1 MPHDVLAEY
10 LKEVEKAIGHLPDV
24 YLELYEEEILANERV
39 NLRIRV
45 RFYNGCLLQLNE
57 AVIFQTKFEHL
68 GYRYH
73 FQDKNSEL
81 IFRYDNTPHFPDLPN
96 FPHHKHSPAGAEPS
110 KAPSILSAIAEAA
123 EISRKY
129 ERTKVS

>member
-1 MPHDVLAEY
+1 MPHDALLGYLEEVEDAIGN
-10 LKEVEKAIGHLPDV
+10 LKEAYV
-24 YLELYEEEILANERV
+24 ELYEEEFLTGDRV

-57 AVIFQTKFEHL
+57 SVIFQNKLEYL

-73 FQDKNSEL
+73 FQGKNNEL

-96 FPHHKHSPAGAEPS
+96 FPNHKHNHRGVEASGP
-110 KAPSILSAIAEAA
+110 PSILTAIAEAA
-123 EISRKY
+123 EISN
-129 ERTKVS
+129 ERERF

>member
-1 MPHDVLAEY
+1 MPHDVLVAY
-10 LKEVEKAIGHLPDV
+10 LKEVEKAIGGLVDA
-24 YLELYEEEILANERV
+24 YIELYEEEFLGNERV

-57 AVIFQTKFEHL
+57 AVIFQTKIEHL

-81 IFRYDNTPHFPDLPN
+81 IFRYDNTPHFPDLAN
-96 FPHHKHSPAGAEPS
+96 FPHHKHNPAGTEPS
-110 KAPSILSAIAEAA
+110 SFPSILAAIAEAA

-129 ERTKVS
+129 EHT

>member
-1 MPHDVLAEY
+1 MPHDALLGY
-10 LKEVEKAIGHLPDV
+10 LEEVEDAIGNLQDAYV
-24 YLELYEEEILANERV
+24 ELYEEEFLTGDRV

-57 AVIFQTKFEHL
+57 SVVYQGKLEHL

-73 FQDKNSEL
+73 FQGKNNEL

-96 FPHHKHSPAGAEPS
+96 FPNHKHHQKGVDSSGF
-110 KAPSILSAIAEAA
+110 PSILVAVKEAA
-123 EISRKY
+123 ELSRRY
-129 ERTKVS
+129 T

>member
-1 MPHDVLAEY
+1 MPHDVLLDY

-24 YLELYEEEILANERV
+24 YVELYEEEFLANERV

-57 AVIFQTKFEHL
+57 AVIFQTKLEHL

-73 FQDKNSEL
+73 FQRNQST
-81 IFRYDNTPHFPDLPN
+81 TPKSSSPTW
-96 FPHHKHSPAGAEPS
+96 PAGP
-110 KAPSILSAIAEAA
+110 EAGPLRM
-123 EISRKY
+123 I
-129 ERTKVS
+129 

>member
-1 MPHDVLAEY
+1 MPHDVLVGY
-10 LKEVEKAIGHLPDV
+10 LKEVEKAIRDLPDV
-24 YLELYEEEILANERV
+24 YVELYEEEFLGNERV

-57 AVIFQTKFEHL
+57 AVIFQIKLEHL

-96 FPHHKHSPAGAEPS
+96 FPHHKHSAVGTDPS
-110 KAPSILSAIAEAA
+110 LYPSILAIIAEAT

-129 ERTKVS
+129 ERT

>member
-1 MPHDVLAEY
+1 MPHDALLGYLEEVEDAIGN
-10 LKEVEKAIGHLPDV
+10 LKEAYV
-24 YLELYEEEILANERV
+24 ELYEEEFLTGDRV

-57 AVIFQTKFEHL
+57 SVIFQNKLEYL

-73 FQDKNSEL
+73 FQGKDNEL

-96 FPHHKHSPAGAEPS
+96 FPNHKHYQTGVQPS
-110 KAPSILSAIAEAA
+110 GPPSILTAIAEAA
-123 EISRKY
+123 KISNEC
-129 ERTKVS
+129 ERF

>member
-1 MPHDVLAEY
+1 MPHDVLVGY
-10 LKEVEKAIGHLPDV
+10 LKEVEKAIGDLPDV
-24 YLELYEEEILANERV
+24 YVELYEEEFFGNERV

-45 RFYNGCLLQLNE
+45 RFYNGCLLQFNE
-57 AVIFQTKFEHL
+57 AVIFQIKLEHL
-68 GYRYH
+68 EYRYH

-96 FPHHKHSPAGAEPS
+96 FPHHKHSPVGTEPS
-110 KAPSILSAIAEAA
+110 LYPSILATIAEAA

-129 ERTKVS
+129 ERT

>member
-96 FPHHKHSPAGAEPS
+96 FPHHKHNPAGAEPS

-129 ERTKVS
+129 ERT

>member
-1 MPHDVLAEY
+1 MPHDALLGYLEEVEDAIGN
-10 LKEVEKAIGHLPDV
+10 LKEAYV
-24 YLELYEEEILANERV
+24 ELYEEEFLTGDRV

-57 AVIFQTKFEHL
+57 SVIFQNKLEHL

-73 FQDKNSEL
+73 FQGKNNEL

-96 FPHHKHSPAGAEPS
+96 FPNHKHHQSGVEPS
-110 KAPSILSAIAEAA
+110 GPPSILTAIAEAA
-123 EISRKY
+123 KISN
-129 ERTKVS
+129 ECEHF

>member
-1 MPHDVLAEY
+1 MPHDALLGYLEEVEDAIGT
-10 LKEVEKAIGHLPDV
+10 LKESYV
-24 YLELYEEEILANERV
+24 ELYEEEFLTGNWV

-57 AVIFQTKFEHL
+57 SVIFQNKIEHL

-73 FQDKNSEL
+73 FQGKDNEL

-96 FPHHKHSPAGAEPS
+96 FPNHKHHQTGVEPS
-110 KAPSILSAIAEAA
+110 GPPSILTAIAEAA
-123 EISRKY
+123 KISNEC
-129 ERTKVS
+129 ERF

>member
-24 YLELYEEEILANERV
+24 YVELYEEEILANERV

-57 AVIFQTKFEHL
+57 AVIFQTKLEHL

-73 FQDKNSEL
+73 FQDKNGEL

-96 FPHHKHSPAGAEPS
+96 FPHHKHNPAGAEPS

-129 ERTKVS
+129 ECT

>member
-1 MPHDVLAEY
+1 MPHDVLLDY
-10 LKEVEKAIGHLPDV
+10 LKEVEKAIGHLPDAYV
-24 YLELYEEEILANERV
+24 ELYEEEFLTNERV
-39 NLRIRV
+39 NLRIRA

-57 AVIFQTKFEHL
+57 TVIFQTKLEHL

-73 FQDKNSEL
+73 FLGKNSEL

-96 FPHHKHSPAGAEPS
+96 SPHHKHNPVGTESS
-110 KAPSILSAIAEAA
+110 MSPSILAAIAEAA

-129 ERTKVS
+129 ERT

>member
-1 MPHDVLAEY
+1 MPHDVLLDY
-10 LKEVEKAIGHLPDV
+10 LKEVEKAIGDLPDV
-24 YLELYEEEILANERV
+24 YVELYEEEFLGNERV

-57 AVIFQTKFEHL
+57 AVIFQAKLEHF

-81 IFRYDNTPHFPDLPN
+81 VFRYDNTPHFPNLPD
-96 FPHHKHSPAGAEPS
+96 FPHHKHNPAGTEPS
-110 KAPSILSAIAEAA
+110 KPPSILVAIAEAA
-123 EISRKY
+123 ELSKKY
-129 ERTKVS
+129 ERS